1 MGRRLVYYDILDILS
16 TERPQTKSK
25 YPDFHPV
32 QHRTIHGSRLSF
44 EDEGR
49 ADLVRVRVM
58 RAIQLRSLN
67 LDTERCLDTRAESL
81 GVSKG
86 EDTAVVDLGL
96 DERRRVKVSFRADL
110 EDDLVVRSLVGRL
123 RTSLDVAGYSVVV
136 RGGVVF
142 ELVGCEKRDSVLGR
156 TEANTSSVLVDLAGS
171 DIVASLT
178 TKEEAVVSND
188 RISGHSW
195 ALRKN

>member
-1 MGRRLVYYDILDILS
+1 
-16 TERPQTKSK
+16 
-25 YPDFHPV
+25 
-32 QHRTIHGSRLSF
+32 
-44 EDEGR
+44 
-49 ADLVRVRVM
+49 M

-81 GVSKG
+81 GVAKG

-136 RGGVVF
+136 RGGVIF

-188 RISGHSW
+188 CISGHSW
-195 ALRKN
+195 ALRKNQYSSLTVGYRAR